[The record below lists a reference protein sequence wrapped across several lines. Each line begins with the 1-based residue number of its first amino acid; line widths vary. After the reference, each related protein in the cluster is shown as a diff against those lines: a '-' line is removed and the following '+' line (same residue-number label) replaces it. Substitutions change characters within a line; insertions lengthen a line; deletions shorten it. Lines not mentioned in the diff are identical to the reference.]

1 MIEPLPDATADNWV
15 DLYTKGKL
23 RTWLKVGRYDRPV
36 GIWLLMLPALQGV
49 ALAASEKGR
58 WPNIWLLFS
67 MALGAALMRAAGCAY
82 NDLIDRKIDRQ
93 VARTALR
100 PLAAGEVT
108 WPGVLAYIVAL
119 SSIACFILLNLGI
132 PAILLGLASLLLVAA
147 YPFMKR
153 ITWWPQ
159 AWLGLT
165 FNWGILVGYAA
176 DAQRLS
182 LAPILLYIGAIA
194 WTLGY
199 DTLYALQ
206 DIEDD
211 AMVGVKSSARRLGG
225 KVKPAVTA
233 FYAFNFV
240 IVLAAAWAAKL
251 GPIFLPFAG
260 LYALHLSW
268 QASLVDASKP
278 RRALILFKSNALAG
292 LILFVGLVAGTWRPG
307 GF

>member
-15 DLYTKGKL
+15 DRYTKGKL

-165 FNWGILVGYAA
+165 FNWGALLGFAAQTGNIGWSDAMLYAG
-176 DAQRLS
+176 L
-182 LAPILLYIGAIA
+182 IF
-194 WTLGY
+194 WTLVY
-199 DTLYALQ
+199 DTIYALQ
-206 DIEDD
+206 DKDDD
-211 AMVGVKSSARRLGG
+211 ALIGVKSTARLFGANTRAW
-225 KVKPAVTA
+225 VARFYVIA
-233 FYAFNFV
+233 FV
-240 IVLAAAWAAKL
+240 LVLASGYAAHTGWLFTPLMLAAGAHLAWQVKKL
-251 GPIFLPFAG
+251 EAEDGDG
-260 LYALHLSW
+260 ALVLFR
-268 QASLVDASKP
+268 AN
-278 RRALILFKSNALAG
+278 RNTGALIAIAFLAANWFG
-292 LILFVGLVAGTWRPG
+292 
-307 GF
+307 